1 MIVKVSLEDE
11 DDQEPVGCDHT
22 QGIVHLKEQN
32 KGYYDCVRDFTTQV
46 KDWEESVDQFEID
59 VLELIAFTFQQSA
72 SYKRINDQSFFN

>member
-46 KDWEESVDQFEID
+46 KD
-59 VLELIAFTFQQSA
+59 
-72 SYKRINDQSFFN
+72 